1 MEREIK
7 KIVDRVLFEEI
18 NKAGLRIK
26 NRIFENQGETCE
38 CGGMMYEG
46 ECMECGNMYEGD
58 ITELGGMDDGH
69 PRFGNKNL
77 SRMSRKDKED
87 LMGDRDYEESFDE
100 LDNILKG
107 SSKED
112 DIDYG
117 NTKYGLGDDDDEEY
131 KDRSMYDPYYG
142 DDDEEEYYPELRM
155 PRDMPSYKTKYR
167 HSVDEGENGPAYRGA
182 KGYDDSSD
190 SYTDGKE
197 SGFEEI
203 GEEVCEEC
211 GDTYES
217 ELEEKLYGNQSR
229 IDRNK
234 NGRIDKEDF
243 KMLRGRKYETKEG
256 AKPDFLDLDDDGDKK
271 EPMKS
276 AAKQAKGKK
285 VEETYYRIENFG
297 TTLFTENEMVDMIEK
312 IIKENTKYEKGKVS
326 TSNVLK
332 SSLNRSGKD
341 ENDYIKSVTKKMKEY
356 LKDGSKG
363 DYEMNPKHFPKGN
376 GELEEMDKM
385 AFSLTDDNEDFNYEI
400 AGLNIPVPD
409 AIEFNDERMNKYY
422 EGSSETGNAPG
433 GNALESDA
441 NSRFNKMRKKQTLDK
456 LKKQS
461 YNKAPQPVF
470 NEKSGQEKGEGIKIK
485 LESTEDKKVLSDI
498 SKMKNLIGYNQKT
511 Q

>member
-58 ITELGGMDDGH
+58 IQELGGMDDGH

-77 SRMSRKDKED
+77 SRMSRKAKED

-100 LDNILKG
+100 LDDILKG
-107 SSKED
+107 SSKDDED
-112 DIDYG
+112 DFDFVE
-117 NTKYGLGDDDDEEY
+117 LDLDE
-131 KDRSMYDPYYG
+131 
-142 DDDEEEYYPELRM
+142 
-155 PRDMPSYKTKYR
+155 
-167 HSVDEGENGPAYRGA
+167 A
-182 KGYDDSSD
+182 
-190 SYTDGKE
+190 
-197 SGFEEI
+197 
-203 GEEVCEEC
+203 
-211 GDTYES
+211 
-217 ELEEKLYGNQSR
+217 ELEEKLFGGQHK
-229 IDRNK
+229 IDKNK
-234 NGRIDKEDF
+234 NGRIDRGDF
-243 KMLRGRKYETKEG
+243 AMLRAKKSETKEG

-376 GELEEMDKM
+376 GELEEMEKM

-485 LESTEDKKVLSDI
+485 LESTEDKKVLSEI

>member
-7 KIVDRVLFEEI
+7 KIVDRVLSEEI

-58 ITELGGMDDGH
+58 IQELGGMDDGH
-69 PRFGNKNL
+69 P
-77 SRMSRKDKED
+77 S
-87 LMGDRDYEESFDE
+87 MGDIRLSDYSFEE
-100 LDNILKG
+100 LDDILKG
-107 SSKED
+107 KSTKKGRHHSEED
-112 DIDYG
+112 DE
-117 NTKYGLGDDDDEEY
+117 DEFDFVEL
-131 KDRSMYDPYYG
+131 DL
-142 DDDEEEYYPELRM
+142 DEDESERM
-155 PRDMPSYKTKYR
+155 
-167 HSVDEGENGPAYRGA
+167 
-182 KGYDDSSD
+182 
-190 SYTDGKE
+190 
-197 SGFEEI
+197 
-203 GEEVCEEC
+203 
-211 GDTYES
+211 YES
-217 ELEEKLYGNQSR
+217 KKLSKGQKHIAKQAKPYDE
-229 IDRNK
+229 IDA
-234 NGRIDKEDF
+234 GDF
-243 KMLRGRKYETKEG
+243 KKLRAKKSETKEG

-376 GELEEMDKM
+376 GELEEMEKM

-409 AIEFNDERMNKYY
+409 AIDFNDERMNKYY

-470 NEKSGQEKGEGIKIK
+470 NEKSGQEKG
-485 LESTEDKKVLSDI
+485 
-498 SKMKNLIGYNQKT
+498 
-511 Q
+511 

>member
-7 KIVDRVLFEEI
+7 KIVDRVLSEEI

-58 ITELGGMDDGH
+58 IQELGGMDDGH
-69 PRFGNKNL
+69 P
-77 SRMSRKDKED
+77 S
-87 LMGDRDYEESFDE
+87 MGDIRLSDYSFEE
-100 LDNILKG
+100 LDDILKG
-107 SSKED
+107 KSTKKGRHHSEED
-112 DIDYG
+112 DE
-117 NTKYGLGDDDDEEY
+117 DEFDFVEL
-131 KDRSMYDPYYG
+131 DL
-142 DDDEEEYYPELRM
+142 DEDESERM
-155 PRDMPSYKTKYR
+155 
-167 HSVDEGENGPAYRGA
+167 
-182 KGYDDSSD
+182 
-190 SYTDGKE
+190 
-197 SGFEEI
+197 
-203 GEEVCEEC
+203 
-211 GDTYES
+211 YES
-217 ELEEKLYGNQSR
+217 KKLSKGQKHIAKQAKPYDE
-229 IDRNK
+229 IDA
-234 NGRIDKEDF
+234 GDF
-243 KMLRGRKYETKEG
+243 KKLRAKKSETKEG

-332 SSLNRSGKD
+332 SSLNKSGK
-341 ENDYIKSVTKKMKEY
+341 EESDYIKSVTKKMKEY

-376 GELEEMDKM
+376 GELEEMEKM

-485 LESTEDKKVLSDI
+485 LESTEDKKVLSEI

>member
-7 KIVDRVLFEEI
+7 KIVDRVLSEEI
-18 NKAGLRIK
+18 NKTSNRIK
-26 NRIFENQGETCE
+26 NRIFENKEMCSE

-46 ECMECGNMYEGD
+46 ECMECGTMYEGD

-69 PRFGNKNL
+69 PSMGNIRL
-77 SRMSRKDKED
+77 S
-87 LMGDRDYEESFDE
+87 DYSFEE
-100 LDNILKG
+100 LDDILKG
-107 SSKED
+107 KSTKKGRHHSEED
-112 DIDYG
+112 DE
-117 NTKYGLGDDDDEEY
+117 DEFNFVEL
-131 KDRSMYDPYYG
+131 DL
-142 DDDEEEYYPELRM
+142 DE
-155 PRDMPSYKTKYR
+155 
-167 HSVDEGENGPAYRGA
+167 A
-182 KGYDDSSD
+182 
-190 SYTDGKE
+190 
-197 SGFEEI
+197 
-203 GEEVCEEC
+203 
-211 GDTYES
+211 
-217 ELEEKLYGNQSR
+217 ELEEKLFGKQHK
-229 IDRNK
+229 IDKNE
-234 NGRIDKEDF
+234 NGRIDREDF
-243 KMLRGRKYETKEG
+243 TMLRAKKSETKEG
-256 AKPDFLDLDDDGDKK
+256 AKPDFLDLDNDGDKK

-285 VEETYYRIENFG
+285 VEETYYRIQNFG
-297 TTLFTENEMVDMIEK
+297 STLFTENEMVDMIEK

-332 SSLNRSGKD
+332 SSLNKSGK
-341 ENDYIKSVTKKMKEY
+341 EESDYIKSVTKKMKEY

-376 GELEEMDKM
+376 GELEEMEKM
-385 AFSLTDDNEDFNYEI
+385 AFQLTDENEDFNYEI

-409 AIEFNDERMNKYY
+409 AIDFNDERMNKYY

-485 LESTEDKKVLSDI
+485 LESTEDKKVLSEI
-498 SKMKNLIGYNQKT
+498 TKMKNLIGYNQKT

>member
-7 KIVDRVLFEEI
+7 KIVDRVLSEEI
-18 NKAGLRIK
+18 NRTSNRIK
-26 NRIFENQGETCE
+26 NRIFENKEMCSE
-38 CGGMMYEG
+38 CGGNMYEG
-46 ECMECGNMYEGD
+46 ECMECGTMYEGD

-69 PRFGNKNL
+69 PSMGNIRL
-77 SRMSRKDKED
+77 S
-87 LMGDRDYEESFDE
+87 DYSFEE
-100 LDNILKG
+100 LDDILKG
-107 SSKED
+107 KSTKKGRHHSEED
-112 DIDYG
+112 DED
-117 NTKYGLGDDDDEEY
+117 KFDFVELDLDE
-131 KDRSMYDPYYG
+131 
-142 DDDEEEYYPELRM
+142 
-155 PRDMPSYKTKYR
+155 
-167 HSVDEGENGPAYRGA
+167 A
-182 KGYDDSSD
+182 
-190 SYTDGKE
+190 
-197 SGFEEI
+197 
-203 GEEVCEEC
+203 
-211 GDTYES
+211 
-217 ELEEKLYGNQSR
+217 ELEEKLFGGQHKIDKNKNRR
-229 IDRNK
+229 IDR
-234 NGRIDKEDF
+234 EDF
-243 KMLRGRKYETKEG
+243 AMLRAKKSETKEG
-256 AKPDFLDLDDDGDKK
+256 AKPDFLDLDNDGDKK

-376 GELEEMDKM
+376 GELEEMEKM

-485 LESTEDKKVLSDI
+485 LESTEDKKVISEI

>member
-77 SRMSRKDKED
+77 SRMSRKAKED

-100 LDNILKG
+100 LDDILKG
-107 SSKED
+107 SSKDEED
-112 DIDYG
+112 DIDFVE
-117 NTKYGLGDDDDEEY
+117 LDLDE
-131 KDRSMYDPYYG
+131 
-142 DDDEEEYYPELRM
+142 
-155 PRDMPSYKTKYR
+155 
-167 HSVDEGENGPAYRGA
+167 A
-182 KGYDDSSD
+182 
-190 SYTDGKE
+190 
-197 SGFEEI
+197 
-203 GEEVCEEC
+203 
-211 GDTYES
+211 
-217 ELEEKLYGNQSR
+217 ELEEKLFGGQHK
-229 IDRNK
+229 IDKNK
-234 NGRIDKEDF
+234 NGRIDREDF
-243 KMLRGRKYETKEG
+243 KILRGRKYETKEG
-256 AKPDFLDLDDDGDKK
+256 AKPDFLDLDDDDDKK
-271 EPMKS
+271 EPMKT

-297 TTLFTENEMVDMIEK
+297 STLFTENEMVDMIEK

-376 GELEEMDKM
+376 GELEEMEKM

-485 LESTEDKKVLSDI
+485 LESTEDKKVLSEI

>member
-7 KIVDRVLFEEI
+7 KIVDRVLSEEI
-18 NKAGLRIK
+18 NKTSNRIK
-26 NRIFENQGETCE
+26 NRIFENKEMCSE

-46 ECMECGNMYEGD
+46 ECMECGTMYEGD

-69 PRFGNKNL
+69 PSMGNIRL
-77 SRMSRKDKED
+77 S
-87 LMGDRDYEESFDE
+87 DYSFEE
-100 LDNILKG
+100 LDDILKG
-107 SSKED
+107 KSTKKGRHHSEED
-112 DIDYG
+112 DE
-117 NTKYGLGDDDDEEY
+117 DEFDFVEL
-131 KDRSMYDPYYG
+131 DL
-142 DDDEEEYYPELRM
+142 DE
-155 PRDMPSYKTKYR
+155 
-167 HSVDEGENGPAYRGA
+167 A
-182 KGYDDSSD
+182 
-190 SYTDGKE
+190 
-197 SGFEEI
+197 
-203 GEEVCEEC
+203 
-211 GDTYES
+211 
-217 ELEEKLYGNQSR
+217 ELEEKLFGKQHK
-229 IDRNK
+229 IDKNE
-234 NGRIDKEDF
+234 NGRIDREDF
-243 KMLRGRKYETKEG
+243 TMLRAKKSETKEG
-256 AKPDFLDLDDDGDKK
+256 AKPDFLDLDNDGDKK

-285 VEETYYRIENFG
+285 VEETYYRIQNFG
-297 TTLFTENEMVDMIEK
+297 STLFTENEMVDMIEK

-332 SSLNRSGKD
+332 SSLNKSGK
-341 ENDYIKSVTKKMKEY
+341 EESDYIKSVTKKMKEY

-376 GELEEMDKM
+376 GELEEMEKM
-385 AFSLTDDNEDFNYEI
+385 AFQLTDENEDFNYEI

-409 AIEFNDERMNKYY
+409 AIDFNDERMNKYY

-485 LESTEDKKVLSDI
+485 LESTEDKKVLSEI
-498 SKMKNLIGYNQKT
+498 TKMKNLIGYNQKT

>member
-7 KIVDRVLFEEI
+7 KIVDRVLSEEI

-58 ITELGGMDDGH
+58 IQELGGMDDGH
-69 PRFGNKNL
+69 PSMGNIRL
-77 SRMSRKDKED
+77 S
-87 LMGDRDYEESFDE
+87 DYSFEE
-100 LDNILKG
+100 LDDILKG
-107 SSKED
+107 KSTKKGRHHSEED
-112 DIDYG
+112 DE
-117 NTKYGLGDDDDEEY
+117 DEFDFVEL
-131 KDRSMYDPYYG
+131 DL
-142 DDDEEEYYPELRM
+142 DE
-155 PRDMPSYKTKYR
+155 
-167 HSVDEGENGPAYRGA
+167 A
-182 KGYDDSSD
+182 
-190 SYTDGKE
+190 
-197 SGFEEI
+197 
-203 GEEVCEEC
+203 
-211 GDTYES
+211 
-217 ELEEKLYGNQSR
+217 ELEEKLFGKQHK
-229 IDRNK
+229 IDKNE
-234 NGRIDKEDF
+234 NGRIDREDF
-243 KMLRGRKYETKEG
+243 AMLRAKKSETKEG

-376 GELEEMDKM
+376 GELEDMEKM

-485 LESTEDKKVLSDI
+485 LESTEDKKVLSEI

>member
-77 SRMSRKDKED
+77 SRMSRKAKED

-100 LDNILKG
+100 LDDILKG
-107 SSKED
+107 SSKDEED
-112 DIDYG
+112 DFDFVE
-117 NTKYGLGDDDDEEY
+117 LDLDE
-131 KDRSMYDPYYG
+131 
-142 DDDEEEYYPELRM
+142 
-155 PRDMPSYKTKYR
+155 T
-167 HSVDEGENGPAYRGA
+167 
-182 KGYDDSSD
+182 
-190 SYTDGKE
+190 
-197 SGFEEI
+197 
-203 GEEVCEEC
+203 
-211 GDTYES
+211 
-217 ELEEKLYGNQSR
+217 ELEEKLFGNQHK
-229 IDRNK
+229 IDKNK
-234 NGRIDKEDF
+234 NGRIDREDF

-256 AKPDFLDLDDDGDKK
+256 AKPDFLDLDDDGNKK

-276 AAKQAKGKK
+276 AAKQNKGKK

-376 GELEEMDKM
+376 GELEEMEKM

-485 LESTEDKKVLSDI
+485 LESTEDKKVLSEI

>member
-87 LMGDRDYEESFDE
+87 LMGDRDYEKSFDE
-100 LDNILKG
+100 LDDILKG
-107 SSKED
+107 SSKDEED
-112 DIDYG
+112 DFDFVE
-117 NTKYGLGDDDDEEY
+117 LDLDE
-131 KDRSMYDPYYG
+131 
-142 DDDEEEYYPELRM
+142 
-155 PRDMPSYKTKYR
+155 
-167 HSVDEGENGPAYRGA
+167 A
-182 KGYDDSSD
+182 
-190 SYTDGKE
+190 
-197 SGFEEI
+197 
-203 GEEVCEEC
+203 
-211 GDTYES
+211 
-217 ELEEKLYGNQSR
+217 ELEEKLFGGQHK
-229 IDRNK
+229 IDKNK
-234 NGRIDKEDF
+234 NGRIDREDF

-256 AKPDFLDLDDDGDKK
+256 AKPDFLDLDDDGNKK

-276 AAKQAKGKK
+276 AAKQNKGKK

-376 GELEEMDKM
+376 GELEEMEKM

-485 LESTEDKKVLSDI
+485 LESTEDKKVLSEI

>member
-7 KIVDRVLFEEI
+7 KIVDRVLSEEI
-18 NKAGLRIK
+18 NKTSNRIK
-26 NRIFENQGETCE
+26 NRIFENKEMCSE

-46 ECMECGNMYEGD
+46 ECMECGTMYEGD

-69 PRFGNKNL
+69 PSMGNIRL
-77 SRMSRKDKED
+77 S
-87 LMGDRDYEESFDE
+87 DYSFEE
-100 LDNILKG
+100 LDDILKG
-107 SSKED
+107 KSTKKGRHHSEED
-112 DIDYG
+112 DE
-117 NTKYGLGDDDDEEY
+117 DEFDFVEL
-131 KDRSMYDPYYG
+131 DL
-142 DDDEEEYYPELRM
+142 DE
-155 PRDMPSYKTKYR
+155 
-167 HSVDEGENGPAYRGA
+167 A
-182 KGYDDSSD
+182 
-190 SYTDGKE
+190 
-197 SGFEEI
+197 
-203 GEEVCEEC
+203 
-211 GDTYES
+211 
-217 ELEEKLYGNQSR
+217 ELEEKLFGKQHK
-229 IDRNK
+229 IDKNE
-234 NGRIDKEDF
+234 NGRIDREDF
-243 KMLRGRKYETKEG
+243 TILRAKKSETKEG
-256 AKPDFLDLDDDGDKK
+256 AKPDFLDLDNDGDKK

-285 VEETYYRIENFG
+285 VEETYYRIQNFG
-297 TTLFTENEMVDMIEK
+297 STLFTENEMVDMIEK

-332 SSLNRSGKD
+332 SSLNKSGK
-341 ENDYIKSVTKKMKEY
+341 EESDYIKSVTKKMKEY

-376 GELEEMDKM
+376 GELEEMEKM
-385 AFSLTDDNEDFNYEI
+385 AFQLTDENEDFNYEI

-409 AIEFNDERMNKYY
+409 AIDFNDERMNKYY

-485 LESTEDKKVLSDI
+485 LESTEDKKVLSEI
-498 SKMKNLIGYNQKT
+498 TKMKNLIGYNQKT

>member
-18 NKAGLRIK
+18 NRTTSKIK

-58 ITELGGMDDGH
+58 IQELGGMDDGH

-77 SRMSRKDKED
+77 SRMSRKAKED

-100 LDNILKG
+100 LDDIMKG
-107 SSKED
+107 LSSKRRR
-112 DIDYG
+112 
-117 NTKYGLGDDDDEEY
+117 NDDDDEIDFVEL
-131 KDRSMYDPYYG
+131 DL
-142 DDDEEEYYPELRM
+142 DE
-155 PRDMPSYKTKYR
+155 
-167 HSVDEGENGPAYRGA
+167 A
-182 KGYDDSSD
+182 
-190 SYTDGKE
+190 
-197 SGFEEI
+197 
-203 GEEVCEEC
+203 
-211 GDTYES
+211 
-217 ELEEKLYGNQSR
+217 ELEEKLFGKQHK
-229 IDRNK
+229 IDKNK
-234 NGRIDKEDF
+234 NGRIDREDF
-243 KMLRGRKYETKEG
+243 KMLRSRKHETKEG

-271 EPMKS
+271 EPMRT

-297 TTLFTENEMVDMIEK
+297 STLFTENEMVDMVEK
-312 IIKENTKYEKGKVS
+312 IIKENTKYEKGNVS

-376 GELEEMDKM
+376 GELEEMEKM

-485 LESTEDKKVLSDI
+485 LESTEDKKVLSEI

>member
-1 MEREIK
+1 MERQIK
-7 KIVDRVLFEEI
+7 KIVDRVLSEEI

-26 NRIFENQGETCE
+26 NRILENKEMCSE
-38 CGGMMYEG
+38 CGGNMYEG
-46 ECMECGNMYEGD
+46 ECMECGTMYEGD

-69 PRFGNKNL
+69 PSMGNIRL
-77 SRMSRKDKED
+77 S
-87 LMGDRDYEESFDE
+87 DYSFEE
-100 LDNILKG
+100 LDDILKG
-107 SSKED
+107 KSTKKGRHHSEED
-112 DIDYG
+112 DE
-117 NTKYGLGDDDDEEY
+117 DEFDFVEL
-131 KDRSMYDPYYG
+131 DL
-142 DDDEEEYYPELRM
+142 DE
-155 PRDMPSYKTKYR
+155 
-167 HSVDEGENGPAYRGA
+167 A
-182 KGYDDSSD
+182 
-190 SYTDGKE
+190 
-197 SGFEEI
+197 
-203 GEEVCEEC
+203 
-211 GDTYES
+211 
-217 ELEEKLYGNQSR
+217 ELEEKLFGKQHK
-229 IDRNK
+229 IDKNE
-234 NGRIDKEDF
+234 NGRIDREDF
-243 KMLRGRKYETKEG
+243 TMLRAKKSETKEG

-376 GELEEMDKM
+376 GELEEMEKM

-485 LESTEDKKVLSDI
+485 LESTEDKKVLSEI

>member
-26 NRIFENQGETCE
+26 NRIFENQEETCE

-77 SRMSRKDKED
+77 SRMSRKAKED

-100 LDNILKG
+100 LDDILKG
-107 SSKED
+107 SSKDDED
-112 DIDYG
+112 DFDFVE
-117 NTKYGLGDDDDEEY
+117 LDLDE
-131 KDRSMYDPYYG
+131 
-142 DDDEEEYYPELRM
+142 
-155 PRDMPSYKTKYR
+155 
-167 HSVDEGENGPAYRGA
+167 A
-182 KGYDDSSD
+182 
-190 SYTDGKE
+190 
-197 SGFEEI
+197 
-203 GEEVCEEC
+203 
-211 GDTYES
+211 
-217 ELEEKLYGNQSR
+217 ELEEKLFGGQHK
-229 IDRNK
+229 IDKNK
-234 NGRIDKEDF
+234 NGRIDREDF

-256 AKPDFLDLDDDGDKK
+256 AKPDFLDLDDDGNKK

-276 AAKQAKGKK
+276 AAKQNKGKK

-376 GELEEMDKM
+376 GELEEMEKM

-485 LESTEDKKVLSDI
+485 LESTEDKKVLSEI

>member
-7 KIVDRVLFEEI
+7 KIVDRVLSEEI
-18 NKAGLRIK
+18 NKTSNRIK
-26 NRIFENQGETCE
+26 NRIFENKEMCSE

-46 ECMECGNMYEGD
+46 ECMECGTMYEGD

-69 PRFGNKNL
+69 PSMGNIRL
-77 SRMSRKDKED
+77 S
-87 LMGDRDYEESFDE
+87 DYSFEE
-100 LDNILKG
+100 LDDILKG
-107 SSKED
+107 KSTKKGRHHSEED
-112 DIDYG
+112 DE
-117 NTKYGLGDDDDEEY
+117 DEFDFVEL
-131 KDRSMYDPYYG
+131 DL
-142 DDDEEEYYPELRM
+142 DE
-155 PRDMPSYKTKYR
+155 
-167 HSVDEGENGPAYRGA
+167 A
-182 KGYDDSSD
+182 
-190 SYTDGKE
+190 
-197 SGFEEI
+197 
-203 GEEVCEEC
+203 
-211 GDTYES
+211 
-217 ELEEKLYGNQSR
+217 ELEEKLFGKQHK
-229 IDRNK
+229 IDKNE
-234 NGRIDKEDF
+234 NGRIDREDF
-243 KMLRGRKYETKEG
+243 TILRAKKSETKEG
-256 AKPDFLDLDDDGDKK
+256 DKPDFLDLDNDGDKK

-285 VEETYYRIENFG
+285 VEETYYRIQNFG
-297 TTLFTENEMVDMIEK
+297 STLFTENEMVDMIEK

-332 SSLNRSGKD
+332 SSLNKSGK
-341 ENDYIKSVTKKMKEY
+341 EESDYIKSVTKKMKEY

-376 GELEEMDKM
+376 GELEEMEKM
-385 AFSLTDDNEDFNYEI
+385 AFQLTDENEDFNYEI

-409 AIEFNDERMNKYY
+409 AIDFNDERMNKYY

-485 LESTEDKKVLSDI
+485 LESTEDKKVLSEI
-498 SKMKNLIGYNQKT
+498 TKMKNLIGYNQKT

>member
-7 KIVDRVLFEEI
+7 KIVDRVLSEEI

-58 ITELGGMDDGH
+58 IQELGGMDDGH
-69 PRFGNKNL
+69 P
-77 SRMSRKDKED
+77 S
-87 LMGDRDYEESFDE
+87 MGDIRLSDYSFEE
-100 LDNILKG
+100 LDDILRGKTNKKG
-107 SSKED
+107 KHHSEED
-112 DIDYG
+112 DE
-117 NTKYGLGDDDDEEY
+117 DEFDFVEL
-131 KDRSMYDPYYG
+131 DL
-142 DDDEEEYYPELRM
+142 DE
-155 PRDMPSYKTKYR
+155 
-167 HSVDEGENGPAYRGA
+167 DEC
-182 KGYDDSSD
+182 
-190 SYTDGKE
+190 
-197 SGFEEI
+197 
-203 GEEVCEEC
+203 VEC
-211 GDTYES
+211 GPMYES
-217 ELEEKLYGNQSR
+217 KKLSKGQKHIAKQAKPYDE
-229 IDRNK
+229 IDA
-234 NGRIDKEDF
+234 GDF
-243 KMLRGRKYETKEG
+243 KKLRAKKSETKEG
-256 AKPDFLDLDDDGDKK
+256 AKPDFLDLDNDGDKK

-332 SSLNRSGKD
+332 SSLNKSGK
-341 ENDYIKSVTKKMKEY
+341 EESDYIKSVTAKMKEY

-376 GELEEMDKM
+376 GELEEMEKM

-485 LESTEDKKVLSDI
+485 LESTEDKKVLSEI

>member
-7 KIVDRVLFEEI
+7 KIVDRVLSEEI
-18 NKAGLRIK
+18 NITSNRIK
-26 NRIFENQGETCE
+26 NRIFENKEMCSE
-38 CGGMMYEG
+38 CGGNMYEG
-46 ECMECGNMYEGD
+46 ECMECGTMYEGD

-69 PRFGNKNL
+69 PSMGNIRL
-77 SRMSRKDKED
+77 S
-87 LMGDRDYEESFDE
+87 DYSFEE
-100 LDNILKG
+100 LDDILKG
-107 SSKED
+107 KSTKKGRHHSEED
-112 DIDYG
+112 DE
-117 NTKYGLGDDDDEEY
+117 DEFDFVEL
-131 KDRSMYDPYYG
+131 DL
-142 DDDEEEYYPELRM
+142 DE
-155 PRDMPSYKTKYR
+155 
-167 HSVDEGENGPAYRGA
+167 A
-182 KGYDDSSD
+182 
-190 SYTDGKE
+190 
-197 SGFEEI
+197 
-203 GEEVCEEC
+203 
-211 GDTYES
+211 
-217 ELEEKLYGNQSR
+217 ELEEKLFGKQHK
-229 IDRNK
+229 IDKNE
-234 NGRIDKEDF
+234 NGRIDREDF
-243 KMLRGRKYETKEG
+243 TMLRAKKSETKEG

-297 TTLFTENEMVDMIEK
+297 TALFTENEMVDMIEK

-332 SSLNRSGKD
+332 SSLNRSGK
-341 ENDYIKSVTKKMKEY
+341 EESDYIKSVTKKMKEY

-363 DYEMNPKHFPKGN
+363 NYEMNPKQFPKGN
-376 GELEEMDKM
+376 GELEEMEKM
-385 AFSLTDDNEDFNYEI
+385 AFQLTDENEDFNYEI

-409 AIEFNDERMNKYY
+409 AIDFNDERMNKYY

-461 YNKAPQPVF
+461 YNKSPQPVF

-485 LESTEDKKVLSDI
+485 LESTEDKKVLSEI
-498 SKMKNLIGYNQKT
+498 TKMKNLIGYNQKT